1 MHDRSTNLIDPAGG
15 DQPRLTRRRWLK
27 AGLAATAGAVVGL
40 PAYAAFVEP
49 HWVEITRVTLPIR
62 NLPLGLQGCRLVQIS
77 DLHVGPI
84 VDFDYL
90 AGVIRQVSALQAD
103 IVAITGDFLH
113 HIGPQQIVETESL
126 LKDLAPGRLA
136 TVAITGN
143 HDYGEGWNR
152 RSVADRLTDRLD
164 AIGIRM
170 LRNST
175 TSVGGLQIAG
185 VDDLWTPDFA
195 LEQTIDSINTD
206 AASLVLCHNP
216 DAADLPGWGD
226 FHGWI
231 LAGHTHGGQ
240 CRFPGLGAP
249 ILPVTNRRYV
259 AGVVEAPGG
268 RTLYINRGIGYLRR
282 VRFMVRPEITVF
294 ELQPAV

>member
-1 MHDRSTNLIDPAGG
+1 MDDCSTNLADSASCDPR
-15 DQPRLTRRRWLK
+15 RLTRRRWLK
-27 AGLAATAGAVVGL
+27 AGLAATVGAVVGL
-40 PAYAAFVEP
+40 PAYATLVEP
-49 HWVEITRVTLPIR
+49 HWVEVTRVALPIR
-62 NLPLGLQGCRLVQIS
+62 YLPQGLQGCRLVQIS
-77 DLHVGPI
+77 DLHVGPV

-90 AGVIRQVSALQAD
+90 AGAIRQVSALQAD

-136 TVAITGN
+136 TIAITGN

-175 TSVGGLQIAG
+175 TSVSGLQIAG
-185 VDDLWTPDFA
+185 VDDLWTPDFD
-195 LEQTIDSINTD
+195 LEQTIDGINTD
-206 AASLVLCHNP
+206 VASLVLCHNP
-216 DAADLPGWGD
+216 DAADLPGWGNYR
-226 FHGWI
+226 GWI

-240 CRFPGLGAP
+240 CRIPGLGAP
-249 ILPVTNRRYV
+249 VLPVSNRRYV
-259 AGVVEAPGG
+259 AGIVEAPGG

-282 VRFMVRPEITVF
+282 VRFMVQPEITVF